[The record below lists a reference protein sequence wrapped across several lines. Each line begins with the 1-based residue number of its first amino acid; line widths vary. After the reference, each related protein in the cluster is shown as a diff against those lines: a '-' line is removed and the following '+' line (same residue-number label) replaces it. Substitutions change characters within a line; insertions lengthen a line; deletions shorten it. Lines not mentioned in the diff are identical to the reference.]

1 MHGNDAMMKR
11 EAMAGCDEMEAALG
25 RLRNL
30 LKDAETYRKDALYES
45 VSSLFEEMA
54 YASERSWKGFE
65 DVLENLP
72 E

>member
-11 EAMAGCDEMEAALG
+11 EAMADCDEMKAALG

-30 LKDAETYRKDALYES
+30 LKDAETDRNDALYES
-45 VSSLFEEMA
+45 VSSLFEEMD
-54 YASERSWKGFE
+54 YASECSWKGFE
-65 DVLENLP
+65 DVLKNMP